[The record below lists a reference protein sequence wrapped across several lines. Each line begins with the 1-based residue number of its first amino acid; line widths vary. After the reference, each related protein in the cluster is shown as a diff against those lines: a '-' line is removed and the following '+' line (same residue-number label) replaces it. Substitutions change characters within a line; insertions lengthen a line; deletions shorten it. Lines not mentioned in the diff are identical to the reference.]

1 MSSRLAAQM
10 YTVRDFT
17 KTPQGIAESL
27 RKIREI
33 GYEAVQ
39 VSAIGPIDYKELKKM
54 LDGEGLVACA
64 QHSRWESFLENIEA
78 VIEEYK
84 TIDCRHA
91 AIGSIPGKYRS
102 AEGFKQFAEEGSRV
116 AERLAQE
123 GMTFSYHNHSF
134 EFERF
139 GDRTGMQIL
148 IEESDPKLCFE
159 IDTYWVQHGGGD
171 PAAWIRKVKG
181 RAPLVHLKDMVV
193 QGKEVVMAEV
203 GEGNMNW
210 ESILAA
216 CREAGVEWYMVEQ
229 DICQR
234 DPFESL
240 AISYR
245 NLKAMGL

>member
-1 MSSRLAAQM
+1 MASRLAAQM

-39 VSAIGPIDYKELKKM
+39 ISAIGPIDYKELKKI

-64 QHSRWESFLENIEA
+64 QHSRWESFLENIDA

-84 TIDCRHA
+84 TIDCRHT
-91 AIGSIPGKYRS
+91 AIGSIPKEYKS
-102 AEGFKQFAEEGSRV
+102 AEGFKRFAEEASRV
-116 AERLAQE
+116 AERLARE

-134 EFERF
+134 EFERY
-139 GDRTGMQIL
+139 GGRTAMQIL
-148 IEESDPKLCFE
+148 IEETDPKVCFE
-159 IDTYWVQHGGGD
+159 IDTYWVQHAGGD

-181 RAPLVHLKDMVV
+181 RAPLVHLKDMAV

-216 CREAGVEWYMVEQ
+216 CREAGVEWYLVEQ
-229 DICQR
+229 DVCQR